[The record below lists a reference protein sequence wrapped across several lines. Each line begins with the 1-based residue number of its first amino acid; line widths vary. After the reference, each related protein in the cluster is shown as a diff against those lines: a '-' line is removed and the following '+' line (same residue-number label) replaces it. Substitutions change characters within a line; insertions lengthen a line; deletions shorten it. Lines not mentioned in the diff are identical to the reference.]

1 MLTKVF
7 NLKTGEE
14 WLYLLSPEESVVC
27 SFMQQEKHD
36 FNTFAY
42 DYTFNEQKR
51 GGIKWKN

>member
-51 GGIKWKN
+51 GGIK